1 MAADINFYGLLY
13 EFHRTS
19 TNGADILITI
29 EKKWY
34 EGEVKQRALGRAPV
48 IKRENKDHIFGTSC
62 ELYAECLVDGEYA
75 DMYTS
80 DPYEFRVSV
89 YKDET
94 LLWQGFVS
102 PELYSEPDA
111 APPYDVQITATD
123 GLGELKNSIYE
134 ERGAASIL
142 SHIMGLIGQYP
153 IYVISGLRYV
163 DSTGAISQDHD
174 ILNVRINLDHE
185 KGNSKYDVLQN
196 LLTSL
201 NANITQLNGR
211 YVIFRETDFINKAT
225 DEGVEAFDVNG
236 EKVYISIASF
246 GSMTSHQ
253 WWPIGQ
259 LSTVVEPAKN
269 SLVLQ
274 APNHYKDNVLDFSQ
288 WSVLNSAEYDA
299 TEDAYILPDEG
310 SYITQA
316 LDFDNE
322 VGYRL
327 GLRIR
332 ARNVGDS
339 EEDQNIGLMIKVN
352 ARTYAAPEGRDFW
365 LVKSEVSTGNARTD
379 YLWRGQEDYFEEA
392 LNMPSDADTASDAQN
407 VDIVIPLYDHSQN
420 GLSYIFAS
428 SLSIKIFNPAGIH
441 DIYVYDISLVKY
453 EQSEGY
459 EAKVVI
465 NNAAR
470 EAESDIDLSMSS
482 ASFAP
487 AAGNM
492 FMTGLP
498 MQADGLL
505 IEQWQI
511 PGSAAQEY
519 LSAMSYDYARAVALP
534 KMKYSGVLNVPD
546 TATILPI
553 LFLRDGTYYFPKT
566 YTYDLYNDEIQV
578 ELISISAADVSLSS
592 VVISQYAESS
602 GNMGGVTTGGGGG
615 GSVVSLPRDKVMS
628 DTSDNAVENRV
639 IKAYVDSEVKDI
651 ADLLTSMWRIEDDK
665 IVTDMD
671 VLVKANLIVSGDTS
685 SGGEGQDTPAE
696 GTVTGIEVNG
706 TPYGPNTQGVIDLS
720 AAFNAIDVSDQLE
733 DYAKLT
739 DIPSLEGYAK
749 TTDVNNALALKQNTI
764 DANNKLPYSLISDTP
779 TFHTLTLKKAD
790 GSNLVVFDAEE
801 ENKSVTLD
809 KGVVGLGNVDNLA
822 ASGYLTALSSNTT
835 NAVSITIGGT
845 TKNITADTMKTS
857 LGLGSLAY
865 LNSLSKSDVGLGNVE
880 NTALSTWAGTNNITT
895 LGTITSGTWQG
906 SRVSKSYL
914 DSDLVEWFDKVSPLL
929 VKDSSGNIKISTN
942 LIVTGDTSSGGSGS
956 DTPASGT
963 VTGVTVGST
972 DYTDVN
978 AGLLNLTSL
987 MNLYTPLTSHNA
999 LATRVSTLEGGSATA
1014 ISVTGSG
1021 NVISGVSK
1029 SGTTI
1034 TFTKG
1039 VTALTNITK
1048 SMVDSVLGG
1057 TTSSNANKFLMC
1069 TGSTTVWS
1077 AVTKSMVASALGAS
1091 TGGRY
1096 LIDTGGDLGW
1106 GTIPTK
1112 LSQFTDDVVSGKY
1125 LSLSGG
1131 TISGNL
1137 SVSKE
1142 IRSNIFY
1149 FTVGGIDKGW
1159 FGAPNNTN
1167 TSDFVISADSGDIRF
1182 NTSTAERLR
1191 ITSSGEVVV
1200 KGPSAEILSVNR
1212 ESGNPYICF
1221 QKNGALLGYIGF
1233 TTGDAIVNISGTV
1246 KTLIHSGNYSTQIGD
1261 YYLKSSG
1268 GILRDS
1274 WSGGTEIRRVDN
1286 TNGYAKLTFSQAGG
1300 TILGAFGFG
1309 GVDNPLFITSSGG
1322 YNTLIHSG
1330 NIGRQSV
1337 SYATS
1342 AGSAKQIVVVAD
1354 NSSSSDANTLGDNGG
1369 IIRNYGSVSYWV
1381 NAPSGMSYGQI
1392 YTLRNDKS
1400 LSLSGQLA
1408 WDVNHG
1414 STTDTTRYLWWRAIG
1429 DGSWTEA
1436 KWHQIAFTDSNVAS
1450 AQELKTSDGTQ
1461 LVHYNGANTLYV
1473 GGGIY
1478 ANAQT
1483 DILGK
1488 KVILRYGTSAT
1499 NGLIL
1504 NESGNVTIGGSDLAG
1519 TSSKLSVDG
1528 SFTMWGAYQNVMPT
1542 LGDFTNARFKLYGY
1556 GNRTTQNWGLFA
1568 AAMNSGKAY
1577 LQVGGDFGDTL
1588 AYSLLLNPLGGNVGI
1603 GTTSPAYKLDVN
1615 GGGRF
1620 GNGSGCDVWLN
1631 RTSGNSYIHAV
1642 DSLALTTGNKASAN
1656 IALLLNANAS
1666 ANFYG
1671 AVTMSSTLS
1680 VTGGSYCYGDAFFG
1694 AGKEGIYISSSG
1706 QSIAWHNTSNNY
1718 VDMLM
1723 SFTSSSVIVYKSLR
1737 PDANNSYTLGT
1748 SSYQWST
1755 VYGVNGIFSGAV
1767 SIGNALTV
1775 TAGGAKVTG
1784 DTTINGNLVVSG
1796 DIAAAA

>member
-94 LLWQGFVS
+94 LLWQGYVS

-288 WSVLNSAEYDA
+288 WSILNSAEYDA

-352 ARTYAAPEGRDFW
+352 ARTYSAPEGRDFW

-441 DIYVYDISLVKY
+441 DIYVYDVSLVKY

-615 GSVVSLPRDKVMS
+615 GSVISLPRDKVMS

-639 IKAYVDSEVKDI
+639 IKAYVDSEVKDL

-706 TPYGPNTQGVIDLS
+706 TPYEPNTQGVIDLS
-720 AAFNAIDVSDQLE
+720 AAFNAIDVSDQLK
-733 DYAKLT
+733 DVVDA
-739 DIPSLEGYAK
+739 LEEAIG
-749 TTDVNNALALKQNTI
+749 
-764 DANNKLPYSLISDTP
+764 
-779 TFHTLTLKKAD
+779 KKAD
-790 GSNLVVFDAEE
+790 KATTLAEYGITDANISNGVITLGANTITPLTTIYSLRLNNSAGEQIVKFEPNV
-801 ENKSVTLD
+801 KSSEINLT
-809 KGVVGLGNVDNLA
+809 KAMVGLDL
-822 ASGYLTALSSNTT
+822 
-835 NAVSITIGGT
+835 
-845 TKNITADTMKTS
+845 
-857 LGLGSLAY
+857 
-865 LNSLSKSDVGLGNVE
+865 VE
-880 NTALSTWAGTNNITT
+880 NTKLSTWAGTNNITT

-914 DSDLVEWFDKVSPLL
+914 DSDLVAWFDAVSPLL

-1048 SMVDSVLGG
+1048 SMVDSVLGS
-1057 TTSSNANKFLMC
+1057 TTAGNANRFLMS
-1069 TGSTTVWS
+1069 TGSTSVWAAIS
-1077 AVTKSMVASALGAS
+1077 KTNVTDALGYTPLS
-1091 TGGRY
+1091 TGGGT
-1096 LIDTGGDLGW
+1096 LTGSI
-1106 GTIPTK
+1106 T
-1112 LSQFTDDVVSGKY
+1112 
-1125 LSLSGG
+1125 LSGG
-1131 TISGNL
+1131 YLKLISVG
-1137 SVSKE
+1137 KE
-1142 IRSNIFY
+1142 Y
-1149 FTVGGIDKGW
+1149 GY
-1159 FGAPNNTN
+1159 NTN
-1167 TSDFVISADSGDIRF
+1167 SA
-1182 NTSTAERLR
+1182 N
-1191 ITSSGEVVV
+1191 GEPLYL
-1200 KGPSAEILSVNR
+1200 KDDNW
-1212 ESGNPYICF
+1212 F
-1221 QKNGALLGYIGF
+1221 TLL
-1233 TTGDAIVNISGTV
+1233 
-1246 KTLIHSGNYSTQIGD
+1246 HSGNYSD
-1261 YYLKSSG
+1261 YALKIEQVAQLQTDNSWIQEYALKNRKSFVYNSSG
-1268 GILRDS
+1268 DEWAYLIGLNDTSEVGAILRMGYS
-1274 WSGGTEIRRVDN
+1274 SATLQVKTVVNGTWSGWKSVAFLTSTVANAAKVAGTDVSFGLNKPWGTIPAITNGGYMDVGRHFEFHYDN
-1286 TNGYAKLTFSQAGG
+1286 TTGSDFS
-1300 TILGAFGFG
+1300 TILQCTGNYSNMVSLPSA
-1309 GVDNPLFITSSGG
+1309 SG
-1322 YNTLIHSG
+1322 TL
-1330 NIGRQSV
+1330 
-1337 SYATS
+1337 A
-1342 AGSAKQIVVVAD
+1342 
-1354 NSSSSDANTLGDNGG
+1354 L
-1369 IIRNYGSVSYWV
+1369 
-1381 NAPSGMSYGQI
+1381 
-1392 YTLRNDKS
+1392 L
-1400 LSLSGQLA
+1400 
-1408 WDVNHG
+1408 
-1414 STTDTTRYLWWRAIG
+1414 TD
-1429 DGSWTEA
+1429 
-1436 KWHQIAFTDSNVAS
+1436 NVAS

-1461 LVHYNGANTLYV
+1461 LVHYNGVNTLYV

-1488 KVILRYGTSAT
+1488 KVILRYGASAT

-1504 NESGNVTIGGSDLAG
+1504 NKSGNVTIGGSDSGITNA
-1519 TSSKLSVDG
+1519 KLYVDG
-1528 SFTMWGAYQNVMPT
+1528 RVYSKSAFLFDGDYGIWKGRQYAGSLVETDIAYNATKHYFT
-1542 LGDFTNARFKLYGY
+1542 
-1556 GNRTTQNWGLFA
+1556 
-1568 AAMNSGKAY
+1568 
-1577 LQVGGDFGDTL
+1577 
-1588 AYSLLLNPLGGNVGI
+1588 GGNVGI
-1603 GTTSPAYKLDVN
+1603 GTASPAYKLDVAGTGNFSVGIKANEVLLGSAGLYKGSYWTSSLSDNDMVIN
-1615 GGGRF
+1615 GGKISIRGEVTMSNELF
-1620 GNGSGCDVWLN
+1620 LGNNMGIYFKNASGTNVLAMYVSPSN
-1631 RTSGNSYIHAV
+1631 VLQVGYNNV
-1642 DSLALTTGNKASAN
+1642 DSVAFQKP
-1656 IALLLNANAS
+1656 
-1666 ANFYG
+1666 
-1671 AVTMSSTLS
+1671 VTMSSTLS
-1680 VTGGSYCYGDAFFG
+1680 VGGN
-1694 AGKEGIYISSSG
+1694 ITPSS
-1706 QSIAWHNTSNNY
+1706 
-1718 VDMLM
+1718 
-1723 SFTSSSVIVYKSLR
+1723 
-1737 PDANNSYTLGT
+1737 NNSYDIGSNTYMFRYHYVSWVGSKSGSNFLMGAGNGNHVLIDTSGNMRPYSNNAFTLGT

-1755 VYGVNGIFSGAV
+1755 IYGVNGVFSGAV
-1767 SIGNALTV
+1767 SIGNTLTV

-1796 DIAAAA
+1796 DVASA